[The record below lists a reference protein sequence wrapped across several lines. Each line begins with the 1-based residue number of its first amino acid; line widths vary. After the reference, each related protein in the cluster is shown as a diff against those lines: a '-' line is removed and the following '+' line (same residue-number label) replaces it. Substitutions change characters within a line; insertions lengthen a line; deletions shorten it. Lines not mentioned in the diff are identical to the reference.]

1 MTKSP
6 EQKAIEKQMRAQ
18 EKAERA
24 AQIRERAS
32 GIVAGAHQENGFRIL
47 DFESETMLAEIL
59 RQYDGNENNTMSFE
73 LDNISRSLR
82 DNALV
87 LYEALRMYG
96 MLASVIP
103 YGNSAIMTVTES
115 AKNYFEN
122 KDKVTNGGNRMEKQV
137 KIFIS
142 HSSDDVKYVRRIV
155 EFLEDLNV
163 PEDGIFCSSIPEY
176 GIPGGEK
183 IFDFL
188 RGQFDTYDLHVIFV
202 LSKNYYNSIASLNEM
217 GAAWV
222 GRNEYT
228 VLLLPHFPYSEITGV
243 LDPREIATKID
254 DESTIN
260 IRLSELRDKI
270 LSEFALN
277 KINENKWERVRN
289 SFIADML
296 EINLEAKVQSQV
308 LIILCRNVRKRL
320 LCKDFSTAYIMLLRE
335 YWMQFSYIHLRE
347 RIACPESG
355 KSRCLLLEYFAA
367 RLLSDNPDTFGRRS
381 YLTRLSHN
389 YHQSGKGSYRQTE
402 RLPE

>member
-296 EINLEAKVQSQV
+296 EINLEAKVSKIEFSQLSSDV
-308 LIILCRNVRKRL
+308 EDMILKLSEDRDGRVMIRNSIIGTTISIPV
-320 LCKDFSTAYIMLLRE
+320 
-335 YWMQFSYIHLRE
+335 
-347 RIACPESG
+347 
-355 KSRCLLLEYFAA
+355 
-367 RLLSDNPDTFGRRS
+367 
-381 YLTRLSHN
+381 
-389 YHQSGKGSYRQTE
+389 
-402 RLPE
+402 

>member
-1 MTKSP
+1 
-6 EQKAIEKQMRAQ
+6 MRAQ

-228 VLLLPHFPYSEITGV
+228 VLLLPHFPYSEIKGV

-296 EINLEAKVQSQV
+296 EINLEAKVSKIEFSQLSSDV
-308 LIILCRNVRKRL
+308 EDMILKLSEDRDGRVMIRNSIIGTTI
-320 LCKDFSTAYIMLLRE
+320 SI
-335 YWMQFSYIHLRE
+335 
-347 RIACPESG
+347 G
-355 KSRCLLLEYFAA
+355 
-367 RLLSDNPDTFGRRS
+367 S
-381 YLTRLSHN
+381 YLFDSDAPRKVAHWEEIIRELVRLQYIELVSS
-389 YHQSGKGSYRQTE
+389 QKGTKIYKISQKGYENADSLKIVKR
-402 RLPE
+402 

>member
-228 VLLLPHFPYSEITGV
+228 VLLLPHFPYSEIKGV

-296 EINLEAKVQSQV
+296 EINLEAKVSKIEFSQLSSDV
-308 LIILCRNVRKRL
+308 EDMILKLSEDRDGRVMIRNSIIGTTI
-320 LCKDFSTAYIMLLRE
+320 SI
-335 YWMQFSYIHLRE
+335 
-347 RIACPESG
+347 G
-355 KSRCLLLEYFAA
+355 
-367 RLLSDNPDTFGRRS
+367 S
-381 YLTRLSHN
+381 YLFDSDAPRKVAHWEEIIRELVRLQYIELVSS
-389 YHQSGKGSYRQTE
+389 QKGTKIYKISQKGYEYAMSLT
-402 RLPE
+402 

>member
-24 AQIRERAS
+24 AQIRERAY

-59 RQYDGNENNTMSFE
+59 RQYDGNENNTMNFN

-103 YGNSAIMTVTES
+103 YGNNAIMTVTES
-115 AKNYFEN
+115 AKNYFEK
-122 KDKVTNGGNRMEKQV
+122 KDKATNGGNRMEKQV

-228 VLLLPHFPYSEITGV
+228 VLLLPHFPYSEIKGV

-289 SFIADML
+289 SFITDML
-296 EINLEAKVQSQV
+296 EINLEAKVSKIEFSQASSDAEDMILKLSEDRDGRV
-308 LIILCRNVRKRL
+308 MIRNSIIGTTI
-320 LCKDFSTAYIMLLRE
+320 SI
-335 YWMQFSYIHLRE
+335 
-347 RIACPESG
+347 G
-355 KSRCLLLEYFAA
+355 
-367 RLLSDNPDTFGRRS
+367 S
-381 YLTRLSHN
+381 YLFDSDAPRKVAHWEEIIRELVRLQYIELISS
-389 YHQSGKGSYRQTE
+389 QKGTKIYKISQKGYE
-402 RLPE
+402 YAGSLKIGS

>member
-1 MTKSP
+1 
-6 EQKAIEKQMRAQ
+6 
-18 EKAERA
+18 
-24 AQIRERAS
+24 
-32 GIVAGAHQENGFRIL
+32 
-47 DFESETMLAEIL
+47 
-59 RQYDGNENNTMSFE
+59 
-73 LDNISRSLR
+73 
-82 DNALV
+82 
-87 LYEALRMYG
+87 

-122 KDKVTNGGNRMEKQV
+122 KDKATNGGNRMEKQV

-202 LSKNYYNSIASLNEM
+202 LSENYYNSIASLNEM

-228 VLLLPHFPYSEITGV
+228 VLLLPHFTYSEIKGV

-289 SFIADML
+289 SFITDML
-296 EINLEAKVQSQV
+296 EINSEAKVSKIEFSQS
-308 LIILCRNVRKRL
+308 
-320 LCKDFSTAYIMLLRE
+320 
-335 YWMQFSYIHLRE
+335 
-347 RIACPESG
+347 
-355 KSRCLLLEYFAA
+355 
-367 RLLSDNPDTFGRRS
+367 LSDAEDMILKLSEDQDGRVMIRNSIIGTTISIGS
-381 YLTRLSHN
+381 YLFDSDAPRKVAHWEEIIRKLVRLQYIELVSS
-389 YHQSGKGSYRQTE
+389 QKGTKIYKISQKGYE
-402 RLPE
+402 YADSLKIEN

>member
-228 VLLLPHFPYSEITGV
+228 VLLLPHFPYSEIKGV

-296 EINLEAKVQSQV
+296 EINLEAKVSKIEFSQLSSDV
-308 LIILCRNVRKRL
+308 EDMILKLSEDRDGRVMIRNSIIGTTI
-320 LCKDFSTAYIMLLRE
+320 SI
-335 YWMQFSYIHLRE
+335 
-347 RIACPESG
+347 G
-355 KSRCLLLEYFAA
+355 
-367 RLLSDNPDTFGRRS
+367 S
-381 YLTRLSHN
+381 YLFDSDAPRKVAHWEEIIRELVRLQYIELVSSQKGTKI
-389 YHQSGKGSYRQTE
+389 YKISQKGYKYADSLKIGKR
-402 RLPE
+402 

>member
-228 VLLLPHFPYSEITGV
+228 VLLLPHFPYSEIKGV

-296 EINLEAKVQSQV
+296 EINLEAKVSKIEFSQLSSDV
-308 LIILCRNVRKRL
+308 EDMILK
-320 LCKDFSTAYIMLLRE
+320 
-335 YWMQFSYIHLRE
+335 
-347 RIACPESG
+347 
-355 KSRCLLLEYFAA
+355 
-367 RLLSDNPDTFGRRS
+367 LSEDRGAS
-381 YLTRLSHN
+381 LSN
-389 YHQSGKGSYRQTE
+389 K
-402 RLPE
+402 

>member
-296 EINLEAKVQSQV
+296 EINLEAKVSKIEFSQLSSDV
-308 LIILCRNVRKRL
+308 EDMILKLSEDRDGRVMIRNSIIGTTI
-320 LCKDFSTAYIMLLRE
+320 SI
-335 YWMQFSYIHLRE
+335 
-347 RIACPESG
+347 G
-355 KSRCLLLEYFAA
+355 
-367 RLLSDNPDTFGRRS
+367 S
-381 YLTRLSHN
+381 YLFDSDVPRKVAHWEEIIRELVRLQYIELVCSQKGTKI
-389 YHQSGKGSYRQTE
+389 YKISLKGYEYADSLKIGKR
-402 RLPE
+402 

>member
-115 AKNYFEN
+115 AKNYLEK

-202 LSKNYYNSIASLNEM
+202 LSKNYCKSIASLNER

-228 VLLLPHFPYSEITGV
+228 VLLLPHFPYSEIKGV

-296 EINLEAKVQSQV
+296 EINLEAKVSKIEFSQLSSDV
-308 LIILCRNVRKRL
+308 EDMILKLSEDRDGRVMIRNSIIGTTI
-320 LCKDFSTAYIMLLRE
+320 SI
-335 YWMQFSYIHLRE
+335 
-347 RIACPESG
+347 G
-355 KSRCLLLEYFAA
+355 
-367 RLLSDNPDTFGRRS
+367 S
-381 YLTRLSHN
+381 YLFDSDAPRKVAHWEEIIRELVRLQYIELVSS
-389 YHQSGKGSYRQTE
+389 QKGTKIYKISQKVF
-402 RLPE
+402 

>member
-217 GAAWV
+217 GAAW
-222 GRNEYT
+222 
-228 VLLLPHFPYSEITGV
+228 
-243 LDPREIATKID
+243 
-254 DESTIN
+254 
-260 IRLSELRDKI
+260 
-270 LSEFALN
+270 
-277 KINENKWERVRN
+277 
-289 SFIADML
+289 
-296 EINLEAKVQSQV
+296 
-308 LIILCRNVRKRL
+308 
-320 LCKDFSTAYIMLLRE
+320 
-335 YWMQFSYIHLRE
+335 
-347 RIACPESG
+347 
-355 KSRCLLLEYFAA
+355 
-367 RLLSDNPDTFGRRS
+367 
-381 YLTRLSHN
+381 
-389 YHQSGKGSYRQTE
+389 
-402 RLPE
+402 

>member
-18 EKAERA
+18 EKADRA

-228 VLLLPHFPYSEITGV
+228 VLLLPHFPYSEIKGV

-296 EINLEAKVQSQV
+296 EINLEAKVSKIEFSQLSSDV
-308 LIILCRNVRKRL
+308 EDMILKLSEDRDGRVMIRNSIIGTTI
-320 LCKDFSTAYIMLLRE
+320 SI
-335 YWMQFSYIHLRE
+335 
-347 RIACPESG
+347 G
-355 KSRCLLLEYFAA
+355 
-367 RLLSDNPDTFGRRS
+367 S
-381 YLTRLSHN
+381 YLFDSDAPRKVAHWEEIIRELVRLQYIELVSSQKGTKI
-389 YHQSGKGSYRQTE
+389 YKISQKGYEYADSLKIGKR
-402 RLPE
+402 